1 LGLVLLGKNGS
12 EYSLTYGEN
21 YVIGSLL
28 TLLLKDGID
37 FGNASEETCTQ
48 WASALKGNIDRMR
61 FLEVKDKFGL
71 KGTYGLIEDMDVFQ
85 LFSTGLY
92 ANRGHKIN
100 RSNLEK
106 VVPQLPNEYWRDS
119 IGEFADFLDSCG
131 GLVSFSPNAYRST
144 KSYHV
149 AN

>member
-1 LGLVLLGKNGS
+1 LGLGLVGKNGS
-12 EYSLTYGEN
+12 AYSLTYGEN
-21 YVIGSLL
+21 SVIGDLL
-28 TLLLKDGID
+28 TLLLKNRID
-37 FGNASEETCTQ
+37 FGNASEEECKR

-61 FLEVKDKFGL
+61 FLNVEDEFGL
-71 KGTYGLIEDMDVFQ
+71 KWTFGLIEGIDILQ

-92 ANRGHKIN
+92 ANLGRRIS

-106 VVPQLPNEYWRDS
+106 AVSQPPNEFWRDS

-131 GLVSFSPNAYRST
+131 GLVPFSPNAYRSP

-149 AN
+149 AD

>member
-1 LGLVLLGKNGS
+1 MGKNGR

-37 FGNASEETCTQ
+37 FGNASEDECKW

-61 FLEVKDKFGL
+61 FLDVEDEFGL
-71 KGTYGLIEDMDVFQ
+71 KGTFGLIEGMDIPQ

-92 ANRGHKIN
+92 ADRGRRIS

-106 VVPQLPNEYWRDS
+106 AVPQPPNEYWRDS
-119 IGEFADFLDSCG
+119 IGEFADFLDSCS
-131 GLVSFSPNAYRST
+131 GLVQLSPNAYRFPE
-144 KSYHV
+144 
-149 AN
+149 N

>member
-1 LGLVLLGKNGS
+1 LGLGLVGKNGS
-12 EYSLTYGEN
+12 KYSLTYGEN

-37 FGNASEETCTQ
+37 FGNASEEECKR

-61 FLEVKDKFGL
+61 FLDVEDKFGL
-71 KGTYGLIEDMDVFQ
+71 KGTFGLFEGMDVFQ

-92 ANRGHKIN
+92 ANRGPKIS

-106 VVPQLPNEYWRDS
+106 AVPQLVNEYWRDS

-131 GLVSFSPNAYRST
+131 GLVPFSPNAYRST
-144 KSYHV
+144 
-149 AN
+149 